1 MGDKGKGEKIDERVD
16 RRKKRRKGVKDVH
29 L

>member
-1 MGDKGKGEKIDERVD
+1 MGDKGKGEKIDERGD
-16 RRKKRRKGVKDVH
+16 RGKERSERVKDVH